1 MKVPHTYLST
11 GLKRSRRALR
21 SRLRDL
27 FAASRPWGR
36 APLACALAL
45 ILFAGPLASCAPS
58 GSSVP
63 ATEGAPSEAALPP
76 AEEGEALL
84 AVRRSLDDLEPYV
97 PSSSW
102 TPDVVSAGTM
112 GEVLVDTELLN
123 GVSVVCYR
131 EPGSEYTKYWAIRRE
146 DGSLLRFA
154 AEDSA
159 YAGGYS
165 VEDFSDLPGR
175 RGFAIRAPRGAAY
188 DALDYYVFDGDG
200 VPRLRADAAQ
210 PAFQPDLD
218 GDGRAD
224 LIWFYH
230 GGREGYCYLRWE
242 GDLYQVDLTALV
254 REAFPGWTGGPGP
267 VFSSGGF
274 FYGEEGT
281 ELAFLAEEDGAL
293 RFGLLCFRPGAV
305 EVWAAPEGTEVD
317 WQAENSGGRA
327 GFLTFAGQ
335 TWAVLEEEEV
345 PCLAAV
351 LSGLSQE
358 PAWTPFTDIL
368 GTDGYALDYRQPG
381 SICRQYYDTSGAPLA
396 LSFGWDRE
404 EWPVDLDGDGVRELV
419 CNVTSMADGVPS
431 VLVYRRVGGEVWEA
445 YPSGVPAEM
454 QGRPRNGMD
463 WTRYDPDTN
472 TVTTS
477 CQFLG
482 EDERQEWTAALALD
496 SLEFYPC
503 A

>member
-1 MKVPHTYLST
+1 M
-11 GLKRSRRALR
+11 
-21 SRLRDL
+21 
-27 FAASRPWGR
+27 
-36 APLACALAL
+36 
-45 ILFAGPLASCAPS
+45 
-58 GSSVP
+58 
-63 ATEGAPSEAALPP
+63 
-76 AEEGEALL
+76 
-84 AVRRSLDDLEPYV
+84 
-97 PSSSW
+97 
-102 TPDVVSAGTM
+102 
-112 GEVLVDTELLN
+112 
-123 GVSVVCYR
+123 
-131 EPGSEYTKYWAIRRE
+131 
-146 DGSLLRFA
+146 
-154 AEDSA
+154 
-159 YAGGYS
+159 
-165 VEDFSDLPGR
+165 
-175 RGFAIRAPRGAAY
+175 
-188 DALDYYVFDGDG
+188 
-200 VPRLRADAAQ
+200 
-210 PAFQPDLD
+210 
-218 GDGRAD
+218 
-224 LIWFYH
+224 
-230 GGREGYCYLRWE
+230 
-242 GDLYQVDLTALV
+242 DLTALV

-281 ELAFLAEEDGAL
+281 ELAFLAEEGGAL
-293 RFGLLCFRPGAV
+293 RFGLLRFRPGAV
-305 EVWAAPEGTEVD
+305 EVWTAPEGTEVD

-335 TWAVLEEEEV
+335 TWAVLEEEEEEEV

-431 VLVYRRVGGEVWEA
+431 VLVYRRVGGEIWEA
-445 YPSGVPAEM
+445 YPSGLPAEM
-454 QGRPRNGMD
+454 QDRPLNGPA

-482 EDERQEWTAALALD
+482 EEERQEWTAALALD
-496 SLEFYPC
+496 SLDFYPC
-503 A
+503 S